1 MIIYTDGIFDLFHRG
16 HLEFLN
22 NIKKKF
28 NNSTLIVGII
38 NDNDATN
45 YKRKPIYNEN
55 DRYVIIENLKC
66 VNKIIKDAPLI
77 MNEDFINE
85 NNIDLVVHGFSDEND
100 INKYLLK
107 FIDLISKYDKKQWDN
122 VFLGKKEILNLLVC
136 LEILLHSNR
145 LIIYQ
150 QKKLEIFLKKIK
162 FL

>member
-1 MIIYTDGIFDLFHRG
+1 MIKYYKYYISIIMIIYTDGIFDLFHRG

-66 VNKIIKDAPLI
+66 VNKIIKNAPLI

-85 NNIDLVVHGFSDEND
+85 NNIDLVVHGFSDESD
-100 INKYLLK
+100 INKQSDFFTAAIQLNK
-107 FIDLISKYDKKQWDN
+107 FEPMPYYKLISTTN
-122 VFLGKKEILNLLVC
+122 
-136 LEILLHSNR
+136 
-145 LIIYQ
+145 IID
-150 QKKLEIFLKKIK
+150 KIK
-162 FL
+162 KYY

>member
-45 YKRKPIYNEN
+45 YKRKPIYSEE

-66 VNKIIKDAPLI
+66 VDKIIKDAPLI
-77 MNEDFINE
+77 MNEDFINN
-85 NNIDLVVHGFSDEND
+85 NNIDLIVHGFSDQKDIHKQSDFFKIPIQLNKFEPMPYYKLTSTTNI
-100 INKYLLK
+100 INKIK
-107 FIDLISKYDKKQWDN
+107 KY
-122 VFLGKKEILNLLVC
+122 
-136 LEILLHSNR
+136 
-145 LIIYQ
+145 Y
-150 QKKLEIFLKKIK
+150 
-162 FL
+162 

>member
-66 VNKIIKDAPLI
+66 VNKIIKNAPLI

-85 NNIDLVVHGFSDEND
+85 NNIDLVVHGFSDEV
-100 INKYLLK
+100 IYL
-107 FIDLISKYDKKQWDN
+107 
-122 VFLGKKEILNLLVC
+122 VM
-136 LEILLHSNR
+136 
-145 LIIYQ
+145 
-150 QKKLEIFLKKIK
+150 
-162 FL
+162 